1 MSYIKILENMKVEKY
16 KIGTGG
22 KKIYI
27 SANIFTTD
35 GALVTADVNLLIN
48 NKKYIKA
55 ESKNGEAFIEKSLID
70 TDKDLANG
78 LIVIEADIDLKLIDN
93 DYWQEIF
100 NDLAI
105 EYLFDGG
112 DKNEI
117 FKLEIEDIKYKSSS
131 GRIIVTKKYFVFKS

>member
-93 DYWQEIF
+93 DHWQETF

-117 FKLEIEDIKYKSSS
+117 FKLETEDIKYKSSS